1 MSSVPTQV
9 GTELER
15 VVRRWQQLPL
25 DRALECSFAVRA
37 LVQQLADLAD
47 LADIAGRGGS
57 GGRSGDR
64 MPSALVPDLGPATL
78 MDQLTVMV
86 HDACAA
92 DAMSETELAEA
103 LSRLRRQLP

>member
-47 LADIAGRGGS
+47 TAGRGGS

>member
-15 VVRRWQQLPL
+15 VVRRWQHLPL
-25 DRALECSFAVRA
+25 DRALERSGAVRR

-47 LADIAGRGGS
+47 LAARGGS

-86 HDACAA
+86 QDVCAA
-92 DAMSETELAEA
+92 DAMPTTELAKA
-103 LSRLRRQLP
+103 LTRLRRELP

>member
-1 MSSVPTQV
+1 MSSVPRQV

-25 DRALECSFAVRA
+25 DRALERSGAVRR

-47 LADIAGRGGS
+47 LAGLGGS

-86 HDACAA
+86 HEVCAA
-92 DAMSETELAEA
+92 DAMPETELAET
-103 LSRLRRQLP
+103 LIRLRRELP